1 MLFESHPHVRDEVI
15 GQFSFLNDHKFS
27 SLKQHPS
34 ISTQFC
40 RSGVGAW
47 HGWVLCPG
55 FHKTEIEV
63 LAGAGSYLRLLGL
76 LQPHSGDW

>member
-1 MLFESHPHVRDEVI
+1 MLFEPRPHFRDEEI

-34 ISTQFC
+34 ISTQFG

-47 HGWVLCPG
+47 HGWVLCSG
-55 FHKTEIEV
+55 SHKAELEV
-63 LAGAGSYLRLLGL
+63 LVGVGSYLRLLGL
-76 LQPHSGDW
+76 LQRHSGD